1 MKDMLNGWVNPDERE
16 MERRSLKRDAAF
28 IGTGMLLQTLL
39 MQFFFTVVIMFLLLL
54 GIVRPDA
61 VQNDAYL
68 GLATKSFNEA
78 EFTV

>member
-39 MQFFFTVVIMFLLLL
+39 MQFFFTVVIMFLLLHR
-54 GIVRPDA
+54 IRTDDPQ
-61 VQNDAYL
+61 QNDA
-68 GLATKSFNEA
+68 
-78 EFTV
+78 